1 MTEDNDEGDDVEEDG
16 DYDEDEE
23 EEGENDDNDND
34 NEDPTTESDDKI
46 SPTAKPRSP
55 LDAKKAASPSKSPSL
70 SLKSPASLPQT
81 QTTPSS
87 TNVSQSNVSAS
98 YSSPSKTGSLSPK
111 NKTSAAKIYPMGIT
125 SPSSKPTTPPSL
137 LSPGNLDKDT
147 SATENI
153 AGDFSALNS
162 PFDSAL
168 LMRKRSKPPTTSLLP
183 LL

>member
-1 MTEDNDEGDDVEEDG
+1 MEEDG

-23 EEGENDDNDND
+23 EEGENEDYNDNENDND

-46 SPTAKPRSP
+46 SPTKPRSP
-55 LDAKKAASPSKSPSL
+55 LDAKKATSPSKSPSL

-137 LSPGNLDKDT
+137 LSPDNLDKDT

-168 LMRKRSKPPTTSLLP
+168 LMRKRSKPPL
-183 LL
+183 